1 MTVNT
6 VNHED
11 VPEIGF
17 THNEITVNKV
27 HQPTSYPGCLKVI
40 IVMLI
45 VFYKEFGEDSEFFN
59 DCPATQKELEKSVR
73 SGPRFLILLK
83 NQKGPKNKTIVEE
96 LEKRTQSPL
105 HPYQL
110 YVHMKNQK
118 GPKNK
123 TIVEELGKRT
133 RSPLNPYRLYVH
145 MENQNGSKDETSL
158 KELEGRALSAPEP
171 NVMYSVLQVYT
182 VLYSTV
188 LCTSE
193 ENESGKW
200 TQFGA
205 CLYANTDEDKHKD
218 RDDDERPEKD
228 PPSCARLPCSDH
240 QCGRW
245 QERDEEQG
253 H

>member
-1 MTVNT
+1 
-6 VNHED
+6 
-11 VPEIGF
+11 
-17 THNEITVNKV
+17 
-27 HQPTSYPGCLKVI
+27 
-40 IVMLI
+40 
-45 VFYKEFGEDSEFFN
+45 
-59 DCPATQKELEKSVR
+59 
-73 SGPRFLILLK
+73 
-83 NQKGPKNKTIVEE
+83 
-96 LEKRTQSPL
+96 
-105 HPYQL
+105 
-110 YVHMKNQK
+110 
-118 GPKNK
+118 
-123 TIVEELGKRT
+123 
-133 RSPLNPYRLYVH
+133 

-228 PPSCARLPCSDH
+228 PPSCACFPAVTTNVDAGKNEMKNRVTDIGTDKN
-240 QCGRW
+240 QMADMVKTKAND
-245 QERDEEQG
+245 RDCVGTHLTPAPETLLKHAG
-253 H
+253 